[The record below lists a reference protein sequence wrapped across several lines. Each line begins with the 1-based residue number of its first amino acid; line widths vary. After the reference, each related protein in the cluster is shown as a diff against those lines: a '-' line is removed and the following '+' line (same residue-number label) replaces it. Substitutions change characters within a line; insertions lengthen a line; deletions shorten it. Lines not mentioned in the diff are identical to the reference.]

1 MTALTY
7 RPAKLEDAELAADLM
22 TASYPSMAQ
31 DPLITRMRWKDAR
44 RGFSYGRYIA
54 ETEGKPIA
62 YLAWAHGPWE
72 QVEDGHCEVE
82 VWLDRAAI
90 DKDLLME
97 MFNWIGDQAEA
108 EGPRLLLAYCGED
121 EPEMLAALAA
131 VDYRPERTEKV
142 WELDLKMHGSR
153 LAAEAAGARDRMK
166 AAGIHSTTLAGWSDP
181 DRVRKLH
188 ELDER
193 TINDVP
199 HTVAIVRE
207 AFEDFERRIGRP
219 DRPHDRIW
227 VALAWRPARGHV
239 VSEVSPGSRRRL
251 DRLHVHG
258 SGIPRAWHRPRRSSF
273 RRWPRRSSLGCLL
286 STPTT
291 TRRMRRCFTSM
302 RQLGY
307 RPRPGFVEHHKRVTK
322 KDDA

>member
-62 YLAWAHGPWE
+62 FLAWAHGPWE

-90 DKDLLME
+90 DKDLLTE
-97 MFNWIGDQAEA
+97 MFTWIGDRAEA
-108 EGPRLLLAYCGED
+108 EAPRLLLAYCGED

-153 LAAEAAGARDRMK
+153 LAAEAAEARDRMT

-219 DRPHDRIW
+219 DRPHDRLW
-227 VALAWRPARGHV
+227 VALDADRPVAMSYLKYPPVRGDVWTGYTCTDPEYRGRGFARGIKLQTLAQAV
-239 VSEVSPGSRRRL
+239 ELGVPFVYTDNDSENAPM
-251 DRLHVHG
+251 LH
-258 SGIPRAWHRPRRSSF
+258 INE
-273 RRWPRRSSLGCLL
+273 
-286 STPTT
+286 
-291 TRRMRRCFTSM
+291 
-302 RQLGY
+302 QLGY